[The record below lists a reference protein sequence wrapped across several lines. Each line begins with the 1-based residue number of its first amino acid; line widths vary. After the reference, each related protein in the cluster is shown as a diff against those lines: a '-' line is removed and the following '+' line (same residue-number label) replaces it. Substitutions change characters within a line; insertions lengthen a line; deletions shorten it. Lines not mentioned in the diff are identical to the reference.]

1 MALRIR
7 FQYVSGSNLGFAVE
21 RLADGM
27 LLDHSDNTF
36 KTAPTQTIAP
46 LTEAASP
53 RQGMYRATL
62 TTTPIAQFSDGNY
75 NVSVHDL
82 SSPNQRVL
90 ALLMAQMI
98 AGDDNTVASG
108 GSGGSPDILA
118 ISRGVWEFATNSTSV
133 TGTFGNL
140 VKDNLDAKVSTR
152 STFAGGAVASVT
164 NPVTVGV
171 NPVAKDIWDY
181 AAASATVSGSLGLL
195 VRDNLDAKVS
205 TRSTFA
211 GGAVASVTNPVIVN
225 GPAVAKD
232 VWDYAAASAIVSGSL
247 GLLVKDNLDAKVSTR
262 STFAGGAVASV
273 TNPVTVGVNQ
283 DKVGYSLS
291 PAGLD
296 QVMIETGV
304 NIRQAISPILAA
316 TSGVI
321 VSSQNGQFSIKGGN
335 STVTRIQ
342 AVADSAGNR
351 TNVIL
356 TLPS

>member
-164 NPVTVGV
+164 NPV
-171 NPVAKDIWDY
+171 
-181 AAASATVSGSLGLL
+181 
-195 VRDNLDAKVS
+195 
-205 TRSTFA
+205 
-211 GGAVASVTNPVIVN
+211 IVN